1 MNFITALIFGVSIV
15 FFILKK
21 YYKGLLIL
29 ILLSLLGNMFY
40 FDFFGSRIIVFQL
53 ITLLFFPVFIRHKKG
68 NLSSIINGIKYEYL
82 ILIFLG
88 IMFGFLF
95 PWEYESNT
103 RSWNQLAS
111 GRSIVALINILAET
125 LLIYFIYTIFV
136 SKKVLMKDFINTLSI
151 LIIIVS
157 ITTFIDFFLN
167 YPIYSSLFG
176 REAVTISNDGRL
188 LGFSHEP
195 RSLGRLI
202 TLGWLFLLVFKI
214 NGYRFIYE
222 KTSLFLGLAVI
233 IFVFSFS
240 TYFIFIL
247 GILVISR
254 KQLLRFNFKY
264 IFAIGILVFIFS
276 LVLSFNDEVNN
287 IMLYKFVSV
296 SEGRIDL
303 LNSYPNEPFL
313 FTTFEM
319 FDRAA
324 LNFFYNNPNYLLF
337 GTGPNLISIA
347 SQAINSEGPLNGVPG
362 YGLITLISRSGL
374 IGLFLFFMVCKKIH
388 KLIKIQNNKL
398 LMDLFLVCVFT
409 YIFVRS
415 PWLYFIIG
423 LVIAHLQLKLFKN
436 YDITNV

>member
-1 MNFITALIFGVSIV
+1 MNFITSLIFGVSIV
-15 FFILKK
+15 LFILKK

-40 FDFFGSRIIVFQL
+40 FDFFGSRMILFQL

-82 ILIFLG
+82 ILICLG
-88 IMFGFLF
+88 ILFGFLF

-222 KTSLFLGLAVI
+222 KTSLLLGLAVI

-303 LNSYPNEPFL
+303 LNNYPNEPFL
-313 FTTFEM
+313 FTTFEV

-347 SQAINSEGPLNGVPG
+347 SQAINSAGPLNGVPG

-409 YIFVRS
+409 YIFVRT

-436 YDITNV
+436 YDNTNV

>member
-1 MNFITALIFGVSIV
+1 MNFITSLIFGVSIV

-40 FDFFGSRIIVFQL
+40 FDFFGSRMIVFQL

-88 IMFGFLF
+88 ILFGFLF

-222 KTSLFLGLAVI
+222 KISLFLGLATI
-233 IFVFSFS
+233 LFVFSFS

-254 KQLLRFNFKY
+254 KQILRFNFIY

-276 LVLSFNDEVNN
+276 QILSFNDDVSN

-296 SEGRIDL
+296 TEGRIDF

-313 FTTFEM
+313 FTTFEV

-324 LNFFYNNPNYLLF
+324 LNFFYNNPHYLLF

-347 SQAINSEGPLNGVPG
+347 SQAINSAGPLNGVPG
-362 YGLITLISRSGL
+362 YGLISLISRSGF
-374 IGLFLFFMVCKKIH
+374 IGLFLFFMVCRKIY

-398 LMDLFLVCVFT
+398 LMDLFLVSIFT
-409 YIFVRS
+409 YIFVRT

-423 LVIAHLQLKLFKN
+423 FVIAHIQLKLLKN
-436 YDITNV
+436 

>member
-1 MNFITALIFGVSIV
+1 MNFITSLIFGISIV

-21 YYKGLLIL
+21 FYKGLLIL

-40 FDFFGSRIIVFQL
+40 FDFFGSRIIIFQL
-53 ITLLFFPVFIRHKKG
+53 ITLFFFPVFIMHKKG

-88 IMFGFLF
+88 ILFGFLF

-125 LLIYFIYTIFV
+125 LLIYFTYTIFV
-136 SKKVLMKDFINTLSI
+136 SKKVLMKNFINTLSI

-233 IFVFSFS
+233 LFVFSFS

-276 LVLSFNDEVNN
+276 LILSFNDDVNN

-296 SEGRIDL
+296 TEGRIDF
-303 LNSYPNEPFL
+303 LNNYPNEPFL
-313 FTTFEM
+313 FTTFEV

-324 LNFFYNNPNYLLF
+324 LNFFYNNPHYLLF

-347 SQAINSEGPLNGVPG
+347 SQAINSAGPLNGVPG
-362 YGLITLISRSGL
+362 YGLISLISRSGFV
-374 IGLFLFFMVCKKIH
+374 GLFLFFMVCRKIY

-398 LMDLFLVCVFT
+398 LMDLFLVSIFT
-409 YIFVRS
+409 YIFVRT

-423 LVIAHLQLKLFKN
+423 FVIAHIQLKLLKN
-436 YDITNV
+436 

>member
-1 MNFITALIFGVSIV
+1 MNFITSLIFGVSIV
-15 FFILKK
+15 LFILKK

-40 FDFFGSRIIVFQL
+40 FDFFGSRMILFQL

-82 ILIFLG
+82 ILICLG
-88 IMFGFLF
+88 ILFGFLF

-222 KTSLFLGLAVI
+222 KTSLFFGLAVI

-303 LNSYPNEPFL
+303 LNNYPNEPFL
-313 FTTFEM
+313 FTTFEV

-347 SQAINSEGPLNGVPG
+347 SQAINSAGPLNGVPG
-362 YGLITLISRSGL
+362 YGLITLISRSCL

-409 YIFVRS
+409 YIFVRT

-423 LVIAHLQLKLFKN
+423 LVIAHLQLELFKN
-436 YDITNV
+436 YDNTNV